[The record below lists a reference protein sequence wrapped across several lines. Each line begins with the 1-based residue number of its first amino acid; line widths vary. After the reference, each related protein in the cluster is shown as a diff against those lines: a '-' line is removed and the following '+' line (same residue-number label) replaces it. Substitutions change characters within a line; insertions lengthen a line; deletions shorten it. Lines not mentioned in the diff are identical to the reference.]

1 MAWLSWRRAKSS
13 PARARLPAH
22 CHQRPAGRR
31 GRHSGPSEAWRGA
44 APALEQITNTQRRS
58 RVYDAE
64 FQLTPGEPSA
74 PAFKP
79 SHAGHRDRLR
89 ERAAAGDLDAL
100 PDYEMLELM
109 LFRAIPQRD
118 VKPLA
123 RALIARFKSLAGVL
137 GAYPADLKT
146 VTARDNSGKLL
157 RVTDA
162 VALDLKLVHQAACRM
177 GRVRA
182 ATALQEDAARERLS
196 ISSWSALNDYVR
208 TRLAHEAREQVRV
221 LFLDRKNQ
229 LIADELMNR
238 GTVDHA
244 AVYPREVVR
253 RALELSAS
261 ALILVH
267 NHPSGDPTPSRA
279 DVDITRQI
287 VEAAKAMGIAVHDH
301 LVVGRDGVASLKAL
315 GLM

>member
-1 MAWLSWRRAKSS
+1 
-13 PARARLPAH
+13 
-22 CHQRPAGRR
+22 
-31 GRHSGPSEAWRGA
+31 
-44 APALEQITNTQRRS
+44 
-58 RVYDAE
+58 VYDAPFE
-64 FQLTPGEPSA
+64 LKPDAG
-74 PAFKP
+74 FKP
-79 SHAGHRDRLR
+79 DHSGHRDRLR
-89 ERAAAGDLDAL
+89 ARASAGDLDAL

-123 RALIARFKSLAGVL
+123 RALIERFKSLAGVL

-146 VTARDNSGKLL
+146 VSARDNSGRLM

-162 VALDLKLVHQAACRM
+162 IALDLKLIHQAACRLS
-177 GRVRA
+177 RTKVSRA
-182 ATALQEDAARERLS
+182 LNEDAAQDRPS

-244 AVYPREVVR
+244 TVYPREVVR

-267 NHPSGDPTPSRA
+267 NHPSGDPSPSRA

-287 VEAAKAMGIAVHDH
+287 VDAAKAMSIAVHDH
-301 LVVGRDGVASLKAL
+301 LVVGRDGVASFKAL
-315 GLM
+315 GLL